1 MTAITSDAEPAR
13 LHVVRRPAVDTEGPY
28 DEVYATSPASLAD
41 SSTTSGSLALAL
53 PLPIDPVIEPARPA
67 PLRLLPPMPG
77 DPATVEPAAEP
88 EGDDELDDTSFHP
101 VRTSRAELPAP
112 AARAATLVRALL
124 EVLAGDRPLQQLMR
138 WVTPEVLTQVEDL
151 VCPSGPRPWACSLQ
165 RLLVSEPAD
174 GVAEVCAIVRR
185 GERSTAMALRLEGL
199 DGRWLLTALQLG

>member
-1 MTAITSDAEPAR
+1 MTALTSEAELVR

-28 DEVYATSPASLAD
+28 DEVYATSPASLVD
-41 SSTTSGSLALAL
+41 TTTSGSLALAL
-53 PLPIDPVIEPARPA
+53 PLPIDPVVEPAPPA

-77 DPATVEPAAEP
+77 DPAPVDPDDDSDDDP
-88 EGDDELDDTSFHP
+88 ELADLSFHP
-101 VRTSRAELPAP
+101 VRTARRELPAP
-112 AARAATLVRALL
+112 GARAATLVRALL

-138 WVTPEVLTQVEDL
+138 WVTPDVLTQVEEL
-151 VCPSGPRPWACSLQ
+151 VCPAGPRPWASSLQ

-199 DGRWLLTALQLG
+199 DGRWLLTALQIG